1 MMALSALSL
10 VQQGNNHYMDVLQ
23 YYDQALPSLQSSLQ
37 NCDDIL
43 SDGLFLTHFLLLIYQ
58 VRNASTPSPRSNEKE
73 GSAANKVRSHLRYP
87 TVG

>member
-23 YYDQALPSLQSSLQ
+23 YYDQTLPSLQSSLQ

-58 VRNASTPSPRSNEKE
+58 VRNAFTFSPFSKRR
-73 GSAANKVRSHLRYP
+73 GL
-87 TVG
+87 GC

>member
-10 VQQGNNHYMDVLQ
+10 VQQGNNHYMDALQ
-23 YYDQALPSLQSSLQ
+23 YYDQTLPSLQSSLQ

-58 VRNASTPSPRSNEKE
+58 VRNAFTFSPFSKRR
-73 GSAANKVRSHLRYP
+73 GL
-87 TVG
+87 GC